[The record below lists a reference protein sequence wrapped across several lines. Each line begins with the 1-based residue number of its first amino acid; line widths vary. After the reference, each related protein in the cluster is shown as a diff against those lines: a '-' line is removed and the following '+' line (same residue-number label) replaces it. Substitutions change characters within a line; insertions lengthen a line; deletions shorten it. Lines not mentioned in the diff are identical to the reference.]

1 MPDKDRTSVECAW
14 TSIYGLDGQDIIS
27 QIFSDEDLKRISDLK
42 FEIDISDSDLEIN
55 EKCYFTFLSIPVVY
69 TPDPLSVVVDMAK
82 TVDFDKFRYTI
93 LNLAADN
100 IVDYNV
106 GNLQAIKYFY
116 SNEKYYNMFCEAAS
130 LTDEEKKTLDTYKS
144 QILNGEEC
152 DDEQILFVIKDERV
166 KSLWIYVNAAVME
179 KLKCYPD
186 ALQLDNPDALLPL
199 MRLSKAFVKLYKEK
213 YDIWEGSVTEIFK
226 QRWLLGASVHSEKP
240 VDNIEARRKVH
251 FFFITYYE
259 AYSDNWKK
267 TIFEDMLREQC
278 NNPVNALKFAN
289 ALKTQ
294 KYCREFCR
302 EYEDYIEEKGI
313 RPLFNTSIV
322 VPVIPDL
329 ETDKDESHKNWFV
342 EVDRVKAKDGKKKSL
357 YNALYSL
364 YEWLKGEGYIS
375 EKTSVDLFIYRFSGY
390 LAPKPLEHKI
400 SWNGNMN
407 VLAFIFKCLYTRK
420 DGGSIIKP
428 PYKKL
433 SEFFIPEL
441 SNGSQLAG
449 SLDRKKQIDII
460 QKLEL
465 FGFKNVNPSEIQ

>member
-1 MPDKDRTSVECAW
+1 MPAKERTTLESYWSPIFGV
-14 TSIYGLDGQDIIS
+14 DGQDIIS
-27 QIFSDEDLKRISDLK
+27 QLFSDEDLKCVLDTGIEMLD
-42 FEIDISDSDLEIN
+42 IDTSSDLEIS
-55 EKCYFTFLSIPVVY
+55 EKCYITICSMPDVHTPNLS
-69 TPDPLSVVVDMAK
+69 TAVDYINML
-82 TVDFDKFRYTI
+82 DFDKFRYMI
-93 LNLAADN
+93 LNPENEKEWDN
-100 IVDYNV
+100 YE
-106 GNLQAIKYFY
+106 GNFSKKDFF
-116 SNEKYYNMFCEAAS
+116 SNEKYYNMFCMAAS
-130 LTDEEKKTLDTYKS
+130 LTDEEKTALDTYKS
-144 QILNGEEC
+144 QILNGEEG
-152 DDEQILFVIKDERV
+152 DGESILFLFKNERIKDF
-166 KSLWIYVNAAVME
+166 IITIFAAMHNNNSFVPFYE
-179 KLKCYPD
+179 ASNHDEVLGR
-186 ALQLDNPDALLPL
+186 
-199 MRLSKAFVKLYKEK
+199 MRKSKAFVKTFKEK
-213 YDIWEGSVTEIFK
+213 YDIWEGGIADINK
-226 QRWLLGASVHSEKP
+226 QVDLLGASFFLGKLNN
-240 VDNIEARRKVH
+240 DQEARQLAQTL
-251 FFFITYYE
+251 FLTYYE

-267 TIFEDMLREQC
+267 ALFEDRLREQC

-289 ALKTQ
+289 ALKSQ
-294 KYCREFCR
+294 KYCKEFCR

-313 RPLFNTSIV
+313 RPLFNTRIV

-465 FGFKNVNPSEIQ
+465 FGFKNVNPSEIK